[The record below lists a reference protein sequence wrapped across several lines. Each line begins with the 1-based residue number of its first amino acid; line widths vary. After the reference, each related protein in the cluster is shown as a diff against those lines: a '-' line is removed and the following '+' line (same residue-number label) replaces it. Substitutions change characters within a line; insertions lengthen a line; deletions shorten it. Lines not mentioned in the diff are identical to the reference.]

1 MAKPTLLTPDALAVA
16 APPPAAATGHRGV
29 KVNAKPRS
37 PMDTPLQ
44 IRLPRQDVKAIK
56 VRLCKQRSRSVDSC
70 WHAFMLSCREDSCL
84 R

>member
-44 IRLPRQDVKAIK
+44 IRLPRQEVKAIK
-56 VRLCKQRSRSVDSC
+56 VAAVQAEKSISGFMLACF
-70 WHAFMLSCREDSCL
+70 HAFMQR